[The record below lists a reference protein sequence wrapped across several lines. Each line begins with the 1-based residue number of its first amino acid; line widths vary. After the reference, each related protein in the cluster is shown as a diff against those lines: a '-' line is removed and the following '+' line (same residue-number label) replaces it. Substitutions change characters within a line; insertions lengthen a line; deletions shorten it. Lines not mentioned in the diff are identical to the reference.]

1 MPSMQGKDGVM
12 KTVAVI
18 PAYNE
23 EKTIAEIVAMTK
35 KYCDYVVVS
44 DDKSQD
50 LTVYEANTHGAAV
63 VINTDGGR
71 GAGGATRRGLNE
83 SVKHNPDAVI
93 TLDGDGQHNPGEML
107 LLLEPIRRG
116 EADIAIGSRFIY
128 PPNGNMPKYRAF
140 GIKTVNWLVNVF
152 APLKFTDTLC
162 CYRAFTREAVAALP
176 IEDNG
181 FGFGTEMLIKARK
194 KGLRIKEVPITS
206 LYHEDF
212 WQNSTLNPL
221 RHGLSLVW
229 ATIKWR
235 LRCAF

>member
-1 MPSMQGKDGVM
+1 M

-23 EKTIAEIVAMTK
+23 QKTIAEIVAMTK
-35 KYCDYVVVS
+35 KYVDDVVVS
-44 DDKSQD
+44 DDNSRD
-50 LTVYEANTHGAAV
+50 STVYEANTHGAMV
-63 VINTDGGR
+63 VINMDGSR
-71 GAGGATRRGLNE
+71 GAGGSTRRGLNAGE
-83 SVKHNPDAVI
+83 RYYPDVLV
-93 TLDGDGQHNPGEML
+93 TLDGDGQHNPAEMP

-116 EADIAIGSRFIY
+116 EADIVIGSRFIY
-128 PPNGNMPKYRAF
+128 PPNGNMPRYRAF
-140 GIKTVNWLVNVF
+140 GIKTVNLLVNAFSPV
-152 APLKFTDTLC
+152 KFTDTLC
-162 CYRAFTREAVAALP
+162 CFRAFTREAVEALP

-194 KGLRIKEVPITS
+194 KGLRIKEVSVTS

-235 LRCAF
+235 LRCGS